1 MTALT
6 NGPLTGL
13 RVIEVSAFVAAP
25 LAGMTLAQLGA
36 EVIRIDP
43 IGGNIDIARWPLAP
57 SGDSLYWTSLNK
69 AKKSIALAVDKPE
82 GQAIASKLIA
92 QAGIVLTNLP
102 ARGWM
107 AYDTLRQQR
116 QDLIMLR
123 LLGNSDGSGAVD
135 YTVNCAAGFPI
146 ATGPDHTPINHVLPA
161 WDVSAGLY
169 LALGLVSAVRAR
181 DITGQGQDISLAL
194 SDVALATV
202 GNLGY
207 IADVQIN
214 GAVRAPMGNDL
225 YGAFGRDFATKDGRR
240 IMLVAIS
247 NRQWRAIGKVTGL
260 TAKLEMIGPLMDV
273 DMNTE
278 GGRFTA
284 RGAIC
289 AVLEPWFAA
298 HTLAE
303 ITAKMAGSGVLWGPY
318 QDFGQ
323 LVREDPRCSP
333 ANPVFA
339 EVQQPGVGTVLAPR
353 VPLTLSGTPARPP
366 APAPKLGQD
375 AADVLA
381 EILGM
386 PTAEVAALRSN
397 GVLG

>member
-1 MTALT
+1 MMALT

>member
-1 MTALT
+1 MALT

>member
-1 MTALT
+1 
-6 NGPLTGL
+6 
-13 RVIEVSAFVAAP
+13 
-25 LAGMTLAQLGA
+25 
-36 EVIRIDP
+36 
-43 IGGNIDIARWPLAP
+43 
-57 SGDSLYWTSLNK
+57 
-69 AKKSIALAVDKPE
+69 
-82 GQAIASKLIA
+82 
-92 QAGIVLTNLP
+92 
-102 ARGWM
+102 
-107 AYDTLRQQR
+107 
-116 QDLIMLR
+116 
-123 LLGNSDGSGAVD
+123 
-135 YTVNCAAGFPI
+135 
-146 ATGPDHTPINHVLPA
+146 
-161 WDVSAGLY
+161 
-169 LALGLVSAVRAR
+169 
-181 DITGQGQDISLAL
+181 
-194 SDVALATV
+194 
-202 GNLGY
+202 
-207 IADVQIN
+207 
-214 GAVRAPMGNDL
+214 
-225 YGAFGRDFATKDGRR
+225 
-240 IMLVAIS
+240 MLVAIS